1 MLCSGADG
9 PNCLTAAQVDAV
21 RKIYSPAK
29 NPRTGAVIF
38 PGMAAGSEQG
48 WTALAGGPRPLS
60 IADDYY
66 KYVVFKNP
74 EWDFETL
81 DFDKDLTLA
90 DTIDGGALNAN
101 DPDLKAF
108 AAHGGKLIMFHGWND
123 QLIAPQNSIDY
134 YTSIGRKMGAAETDR
149 FARLFMVPGMMH
161 CAGGVGPNQF
171 EPLAALE
178 QWREHGASP
187 VRMLATH
194 ATGGIADRTRPLC
207 AYPRVAVYK
216 GSGSTDDAA
225 NFECK
230 AR

>member
-1 MLCSGADG
+1 M
-9 PNCLTAAQVDAV
+9 
-21 RKIYSPAK
+21 KIDS
-29 NPRTGAVIF
+29 
-38 PGMAAGSEQG
+38 
-48 WTALAGGPRPLS
+48 LPRPLS
-60 IADDYY
+60 IADDHY

-74 EWDFETL
+74 EWDFKTL
-81 DFDKDLTLA
+81 DFDKDLALA

-108 AAHGGKLIMFHGWND
+108 AAHGGKLIMYHGWND

-134 YTSIGRKMGAAETDR
+134 YTSISRKMGAAETDR

-178 QWREHGASP
+178 QWREHGTLP

-230 AR
+230 AQ